1 MGREHIKGGRPPKS
15 DNEKMSKLVSI
26 YLTPEESELI
36 NNFLLDNNICNY
48 SKSEFFRT
56 IILKTIDQREIV
68 LKRNSDPKIVLELN
82 RIGLNLNQI
91 AKKLNSLNALSS
103 DDVLKLNACY
113 DQLGKAITKY

>member
-1 MGREHIKGGRPPKS
+1 MGRKHIKGGRPPKLK
-15 DNEKMSKLVSI
+15 NEKMSKLVSI
-26 YLTPEESELI
+26 YLTPVELELI
-36 NNFLLDNNICNY
+36 NIYLSENNVINI

-91 AKKLNSLNALSS
+91 AKKMNSLNALSR
-103 DDVLKLNACY
+103 DDVLKLNECY
-113 DQLGKAITKY
+113 DQLGKAISKY

>member
-1 MGREHIKGGRPPKS
+1 MGREHIKGGRPQKS
-15 DNEKMSKLVSI
+15 KNEKMSKLVSI
-26 YLTPEESELI
+26 YLTPEESALI

-91 AKKLNSLNALSS
+91 AKKMNSLNALSR
-103 DDVLKLNACY
+103 DDVLKLNECY
-113 DQLGKAITKY
+113 DQLGKAISKY

>member
-1 MGREHIKGGRPPKS
+1 MGREHIKGGRPQKS
-15 DNEKMSKLVSI
+15 KNEKMSKLVSI
-26 YLTPEESELI
+26 YLTPEESALI

-68 LKRNSDPKIVLELN
+68 LKRNSDPKIILELN

-91 AKKLNSLNALSS
+91 AKKMNSLNALSR
-103 DDVLKLNACY
+103 DDVLKLNECY
-113 DQLGKAITKY
+113 DQLGKAISKY